1 MAGSSHRHQ
10 SSLEGVID
18 LYEAVP
24 IFENVQQRTQAIRRF
39 RRIITYFEDT
49 KQQSTSSQLGDGYNR
64 PALIRLTFEFARSPE
79 SQDMVLK
86 AFFQSLALGMLD
98 DNAGTDLSDDSEV
111 ASLRTLVFSF
121 ADHLIYHF
129 FLPLRAATVK
139 TPQPTP
145 TYHVA
150 VEQVQTQEEQQ
161 RMQDF
166 TGTPERLGAL
176 RGLCLTRDRHRCVI
190 TRAFDHDELVKRLR
204 QPLAKDDDGNVL
216 NPERDDYSHLEVA
229 HILPFSL
236 TKVEGGGELSE
247 SKKAAIAIL
256 NMFDIGVIHLIEGV
270 DIDRPRNAITL
281 SHEMHMFF
289 GNFEIFFERVADDDT
304 ANTYQIQAFRP
315 FLATR
320 LQFPVRRTLF
330 SHPSIDPPLER
341 LLRLHSAIGH
351 ILYLSG
357 AGEYINVILRDMEDG
372 VVREDGSTQL
382 GALVN
387 VALRNSGWTE

>member
-1 MAGSSHRHQ
+1 MAAPSHRHQ
-10 SSLEGVID
+10 SSLEGIID
-18 LYEAVP
+18 FSEAHP
-24 IFENVQQRTQAIRRF
+24 IFENSQQRAQAVNRF
-39 RRIITYFEDT
+39 RRIVTHFENNE
-49 KQQSTSSQLGDGYNR
+49 QPASSRYGEGYNR
-64 PALIRLTFEFARSPE
+64 PALVRLTFEYARSPE
-79 SQDMVLK
+79 SQDKFLK

-98 DNAGTDLSDDSEV
+98 DSDGIDLDDNL
-111 ASLRTLVFSF
+111 ASFRELVFSF

-129 FLPLRAATVK
+129 FLPLRASTGK
-139 TPQPTP
+139 TPQLTP
-145 TYHVA
+145 TYHITVQ
-150 VEQVQTQEEQQ
+150 QVQTHEEQQ

-166 TGTPERLGAL
+166 VGTPERLGAL

-204 QPLAKDDDGNVL
+204 QPEDDDGNVL
-216 NPERDDYSHLEVA
+216 YPERDDYSHLELT
-229 HILPFSL
+229 HILPFNL

-256 NMFDIGVIHLIEGV
+256 NMFDVGVIHLIEGV

-281 SHEMHMFF
+281 SLKMHRFF
-289 GNFEIFFERVADDDT
+289 GTFEIFFERVADDDT

-315 FLATR
+315 FLAAH

-351 ILYLSG
+351 VLHLSG
-357 AGEYINVILRDMEDG
+357 AGEYIDVILEDMEEG

-387 VALRNSGWTE
+387 VALQMSS

>member
-1 MAGSSHRHQ
+1 MAAASHRHQ
-10 SSLEGVID
+10 SSLEDIID
-18 LYEAVP
+18 FSEAHP
-24 IFENVQQRTQAIRRF
+24 IFESSQQRAQAVDRF
-39 RRIITYFEDT
+39 RRIVAHFEST
-49 KQQSTSSQLGDGYNR
+49 EQQRASSRYGDGYNR
-64 PALIRLTFEFARSPE
+64 PALVRLTFEYARSPE
-79 SQDMVLK
+79 SQDKFLK

-98 DNAGTDLSDDSEV
+98 DSDGIDLDDNL
-111 ASLRTLVFSF
+111 ASFRELVFSF

-129 FLPLRAATVK
+129 FLPLRASTGK

-145 TYHVA
+145 TYHIA
-150 VEQVQTQEEQQ
+150 VQQVQTHEEQQ

-166 TGTPERLGAL
+166 VGTPERLGAL

-190 TRAFDHDELVKRLR
+190 TRAFDHDELEKRLR
-204 QPLAKDDDGNVL
+204 QPFVKDDDGNVL
-216 NPERDDYSHLEVA
+216 YPERNDYSHLKLA

-256 NMFDIGVIHLIEGV
+256 NMFDVGVIHLIEGV

-281 SHEMHMFF
+281 SFEMHRIF
-289 GNFEIFFERVADDDT
+289 GTFEIFFERVADDDT

-315 FLATR
+315 HLAAR
-320 LQFPVRRTLF
+320 FQFPLRRTLF
-330 SHPSIDPPLER
+330 PHSSIDPPLER

-351 ILYLSG
+351 VLYLSG

-387 VALRNSGWTE
+387 LALQMST